1 MNLKAQ
7 LKKCSKADLIQLIE
21 RVYGA
26 SEDIDAVIHA
36 FLLTGNA
43 AGSDGV
49 VASLSQ
55 DLGAIINGVD
65 FIDYRHSGDF
75 AARLERV
82 LFTACDRVSPQNPA
96 AALSL
101 VEYFMSL
108 VDQLFERVDDSGGD
122 IGMLF
127 MQVVELWL
135 ELAEKVRKH
144 EPEGATDWV
153 ERVLYYFDHND
164 YGVFD
169 ELIPKSAT
177 LLTEQELRQL
187 AWRFEN
193 DARKALQAQ
202 PETDQPGKYNQKAAH
217 ACIGLASVARAL
229 SDMTLYEKSTLIRRP
244 APNYLQLAAI
254 IRFALSIK
262 EYDRARYWLAQD
274 VWREHPDEHTRL
286 NNELLRLQGDTEGL
300 KANLFYAFMEQA
312 YTHCLKE
319 YWELANDA
327 EKAEQ
332 RPTIVALAQQSD
344 DLVMAVESLLTID
357 EISAAAKCISRTEK
371 PLDQVFYA
379 YLTNW
384 AACFEQSHEGLAAI
398 LCYRALLSDILD
410 SGRSKAYRHAAR
422 YFRRLLQ
429 LDKQQADYGEHGDAQ
444 QYIGQLQQKHWRKRA
459 FWSQADYPNKAQ

>member
-1 MNLKAQ
+1 
-7 LKKCSKADLIQLIE
+7 
-21 RVYGA
+21 
-26 SEDIDAVIHA
+26 
-36 FLLTGNA
+36 
-43 AGSDGV
+43 
-49 VASLSQ
+49 
-55 DLGAIINGVD
+55 
-65 FIDYRHSGDF
+65 
-75 AARLERV
+75 
-82 LFTACDRVSPQNPA
+82 
-96 AALSL
+96 
-101 VEYFMSL
+101 
-108 VDQLFERVDDSGGD
+108 
-122 IGMLF
+122 
-127 MQVVELWL
+127 
-135 ELAEKVRKH
+135 
-144 EPEGATDWV
+144 
-153 ERVLYYFDHND
+153 
-164 YGVFD
+164 
-169 ELIPKSAT
+169 
-177 LLTEQELRQL
+177 
-187 AWRFEN
+187 
-193 DARKALQAQ
+193 
-202 PETDQPGKYNQKAAH
+202 
-217 ACIGLASVARAL
+217 
-229 SDMTLYEKSTLIRRP
+229 MTLYEKSTLIRRP

-332 RPTIVALAQQSD
+332 HPTIVALAQQSD